1 MLFNNLHKE
10 RPFELFHDYYARAE
24 EHGDKFAEAGCISSV
39 DQANQPHSRFVN
51 FKYFFE
57 DNLIFFSN
65 YESHKA
71 QQFEAN
77 NKVSVNFWWP
87 NLEVQVR
94 IEGIISKCEEKFSD
108 EHFQGREPGKNIA
121 AIISEQSK
129 EIESYELLK
138 DKYQAMKEKVENGE
152 YTKSRPEK
160 WGGYQIK
167 VNFFEFWEANDD
179 RLNYR
184 ECYRRDGDS
193 WSKFFLQ
200 S

>member
-71 QQFEAN
+71 QQFEVN

-129 EIESYELLK
+129 GIESYELLK

-152 YTKSRPEK
+152 YAESRPEK

>member
-1 MLFNNLHKE
+1 MLFNNLPKE

-39 DQANQPHSRFVN
+39 DRDNQPLSRFVN

-57 DNLIFFSN
+57 DNLVFFSN
-65 YESHKA
+65 YKSHKA
-71 QQFEAN
+71 KHFEAN

-94 IEGIISKCEEKFSD
+94 IEGIISKCAEKFSD
-108 EHFQGREPGKNIA
+108 EHFQGREPSKNIA
-121 AIISEQSK
+121 AIISEQSE

-138 DKYQAMKEKVENGE
+138 EKYEAMKERIENGAHIE
-152 YTKSRPEK
+152 SRPEN

-167 VNFFEFWEANDD
+167 VDFFEFWEANDD

-184 ECYRRDGDS
+184 ECYEKSDDS
-193 WSKFFLQ
+193 WKKYFLQ

>member
-1 MLFNNLHKE
+1 MLFNNLPKE
-10 RPFELFHDYYARAE
+10 IPFELFHDYYARAE

-39 DQANQPHSRFVN
+39 DQDNQPHSRFVN

-57 DNLIFFSN
+57 DNLVFFSN
-65 YESHKA
+65 YKSHKA
-71 QQFEAN
+71 KHFEAN

-94 IEGIISKCEEKFSD
+94 IEGIISKCAEKFSD
-108 EHFQGREPGKNIA
+108 EHLQGREPSKNIA
-121 AIISEQSK
+121 AIISEQSEK
-129 EIESYELLK
+129 IESYELLK
-138 DKYQAMKEKVENGE
+138 EKYEAMKERIENGAHIE
-152 YTKSRPEK
+152 SRPEN

-167 VNFFEFWEANDD
+167 VDFFEFWEANDD

-184 ECYRRDGDS
+184 ECYEKSDDS
-193 WSKFFLQ
+193 WKKYFLQ

>member
-39 DQANQPHSRFVN
+39 DKANQPHSRFVN

-71 QQFEAN
+71 QQFEVN

-108 EHFQGREPGKNIA
+108 EHFQVREPGKNIA

-152 YTKSRPEK
+152 YTESRPEK

-167 VNFFEFWEANDD
+167 VNFFEFWEANVD

>member
-1 MLFNNLHKE
+1 MDVILKEDIKNLGE
-10 RPFELFHDYYARAE
+10 I
-24 EHGDKFAEAGCISSV
+24 GDVVSVKPGYGRNFLVPQGKAVFATA
-39 DQANQPHSRFVN
+39 
-51 FKYFFE
+51 
-57 DNLIFFSN
+57 DNLKQLELQKEELKQKQEQELSILRD
-65 YESHKA
+65 KA
-71 QQFEAN
+71 QQFEVN

-108 EHFQGREPGKNIA
+108 EHFQGRDPGKNIA
-121 AIISEQSK
+121 AIITEQSK

-152 YTKSRPEK
+152 YTESRPEK

-193 WSKFFLQ
+193 WQKYFLQ